1 MSALRY
7 CWSSFAALPPQRL
20 HDLLR
25 LRNQVFIVEQACA
38 YEDIDGYDP
47 HSVHLCALAEDGAVI
62 GTLRLLPPGLK
73 HAESALGRLAV
84 SPHRRGEGI
93 ARRLVQE
100 GLAELGRRHPGI
112 DVKIGGQLYLESFYA
127 GLGFVRC
134 SATYLEDGIPHVD
147 MRRAVP
153 ILPA

>member
-1 MSALRY
+1 MLRY
-7 CWSSFAALPPQRL
+7 CWSSFADLSPKRL
-20 HDLLR
+20 YDLLR

-47 HSVHLCALAEDGAVI
+47 ACEHLCAIDESDAVV

-73 HAESALGRLAV
+73 FPQTSLGRLAV
-84 SPHRRGEGI
+84 TRARRGEGI
-93 ARRLVQE
+93 ARALILE
-100 GLAELGRRHPGI
+100 GLAELGRRHPGAE
-112 DVKIGGQLYLESFYA
+112 VLIGGQCYLEGFYA
-127 GLGFVRC
+127 SLGFVSC
-134 SATYLEDGIPHVD
+134 SEAYLEDGIPHVD